1 MDGSY
6 MTKGERVMAHCVNEY
21 KCLATG
27 IVIGSQCA
35 HRLHIKKCQM
45 CAASPIPRAELFGK
59 QYTKKQVARG
69 AETAQ
74 RNIHIDGQWR

>member
-1 MDGSY
+1 M
-6 MTKGERVMAHCVNEY
+6 KGQYVATHCVNEY
-21 KCLATG
+21 KCLATD
-27 IVIGSQCA
+27 VIIASKCA
-35 HRLHIKKCQM
+35 YRLHKKKCQI
-45 CAASPIPRAELFGK
+45 CATLPIPRAELFGK

>member
-1 MDGSY
+1 
-6 MTKGERVMAHCVNEY
+6 MTKRNSMQLDCVNAY

-27 IVIGSQCA
+27 IIIKSQCA